1 MVNIST
7 ASQTSLDIF
16 KAIMDYGPLTLYSAN
31 NKTEIPIGTIHRH
44 FKQLSKSGKIR
55 VYESKRKG
63 RKKIEYGPTIY
74 GIISIFN
81 LDSEFAKKIEN
92 YFLIWIENK
101 EFQKELKEEG
111 FDITFENLKK
121 SKHLFRKFM
130 EYSSAVEK
138 QIEKIRRGEDSLSR
152 EIQELF
158 GSVMLFSDPHYQK
171 LWTELYSQLPGIQK
185 DLDEIMESMITSY
198 REFKKNFKRQHDLK
212 TKSKLKQK

>member
-7 ASQTSLDIF
+7 VSQTSLDIF
-16 KAIMDYGPLTLYSAN
+16 KAIMDHGPLTLYSAN
-31 NKTEIPIGTIHRH
+31 SKTRIPIGTIHRH
-44 FKQLSKSGKIR
+44 FKQLSNSGKIR
-55 VYESKRKG
+55 VYESKRRG

-74 GIISIFN
+74 GIISTFN

-130 EYSSAVEK
+130 EYSSAVEE

-185 DLDEIMESMITSY
+185 DLDEIMESMIDSY
-198 REFKKNFKRQHDLK
+198 KEFKKNFKRQHHMK